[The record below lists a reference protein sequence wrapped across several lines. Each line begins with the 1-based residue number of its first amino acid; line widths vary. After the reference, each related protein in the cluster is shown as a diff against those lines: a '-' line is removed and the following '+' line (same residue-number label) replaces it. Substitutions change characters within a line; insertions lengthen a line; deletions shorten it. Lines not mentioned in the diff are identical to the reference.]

1 MAIDLTQLR
10 YFQAIASC
18 GSLTAAARTLGVSQP
33 TLTVALRN
41 LEESLSTTLFLRE
54 RTGVKLTAT
63 GEELQRHAVEIFSL
77 LERAEEGVRGL
88 EDGDVGHFVIG
99 CHESLGAYFLPKVM
113 GDFLDG
119 APRIELTIWNGSSA
133 SVLRA
138 VLDHHVHFG
147 IVVNPSLHPDLV
159 VVPLFSDAVDLFV
172 AADVELSPK
181 SKRLRQSD
189 LRAARAS
196 RSRSEADEILRTGP
210 LLFAGRVHQC
220 QVIIDRIAEAGLL
233 PKRLLPCGDFELVK
247 SLALAGVGVALLPGR
262 VAAYGQEGKLRRL
275 HADLPS
281 FADTIALVYR
291 SDIHRTRAAMRVK
304 DALVAHGKDLGRDA
318 G

>member
-1 MAIDLTQLR
+1 M
-10 YFQAIASC
+10 
-18 GSLTAAARTLGVSQP
+18 LGLSQP

-41 LEESLSTTLFLRE
+41 LEESLATTLFLRE

-63 GEELQRHAVEIFSL
+63 GEELLRHAVEIFSL
-77 LERAEEGVRGL
+77 LERAEESVRGL
-88 EDGDVGHFVIG
+88 EDGDVGNFVIG

-138 VLDHHVHFG
+138 VLDRHVHFG

-159 VVPLFSDAVDLFV
+159 VVELFRDAVDLFV
-172 AADVELSPK
+172 AANLELSPK
-181 SKRLRQSD
+181 SKRLRQGE
-189 LRAARAS
+189 LRPRRDG
-196 RSRSEADEILRTGP
+196 RSRTEADEILRAGP

-247 SLALAGVGVALLPGR
+247 SLALAGIGVALLPGR

-281 FADTIALVYR
+281 FPDTIALVYR
-291 SDIHRTRAAMRVK
+291 ADMHRTRAAMRVK
-304 DALVAHGKDLGRDA
+304 DALVAHGKELGVSP